1 MRMRF
6 PHAPQPDLPDV
17 APPAEAAAIAAPFAA
32 LATLRR
38 AIAADLPQGLF
49 EVAYDPDRFA
59 AGQTL
64 LDTADLPALVPGFLA
79 AAQAL
84 LPGIAD
90 IFPALARE
98 TTILSQALAQG
109 PRLAGALLA
118 GFFDEA
124 TDDLTPLAAEIG
136 LRPATLLF
144 LTREL
149 VGTVLRA
156 EAPRLAALADDALWR
171 KDHCP
176 VCGSAPDL
184 GLLKEQAEPSEF
196 LVAKA
201 GRLLLHCSLC
211 GHLWR
216 FPRLVCPSCGEGEH
230 DKLDLFVPEG
240 RERER
245 IHACSTC
252 RHYLVVT
259 NRVDTDAAFD
269 ADAAPAA
276 LAHLDAAAQERG
288 YTPICATAWNQF
300 GEDETL

>member
-6 PHAPQPDLPDV
+6 SHAPQPDLPDV

-32 LATLRR
+32 LAALRR

-49 EVAYDPDRFA
+49 DVAYDPDRFA

-64 LDTADLPALVPGFLA
+64 LDTADLPALIPGFLA
-79 AAQAL
+79 AAMPL
-84 LPGIAD
+84 LPGIAA

-98 TTILSQALAQG
+98 TTILTQALAQG

-136 LRPATLLF
+136 LRPETLLF

-156 EAPRLAALADDALWR
+156 EAPRLAVLADDALWR

-252 RHYLVVT
+252 RRYLVVT

-288 YTPICATAWNQF
+288 YAPICLTAWNQF
-300 GEDETL
+300 GED

>member
-6 PHAPQPDLPDV
+6 SHAPQPDLPDV

-79 AAQAL
+79 AAQPL
-84 LPGIAD
+84 LPGIAA

-156 EAPRLAALADDALWR
+156 EAPRLTVLADDALWR

-245 IHACSTC
+245 IHACATC

-300 GEDETL
+300 GEKETL

>member
-6 PHAPQPDLPDV
+6 THTPQPDLPDV
-17 APPAEAAAIAAPFAA
+17 PPPAEALSIAAPFAA

-38 AIAADLPQGLF
+38 EVAADLPQGLF
-49 EVAYDPDRFA
+49 DVAYDPDRFA
-59 AGQTL
+59 AGETL
-64 LDTADLPALVPGFLA
+64 LGTTEPVALVPGFLA
-79 AAQAL
+79 AAQTL
-84 LPGIAD
+84 LPGIGD

-98 TTILSQALAQG
+98 SAILAQG
-109 PRLAGALLA
+109 LAQSPRLAGPLVA
-118 GFFDEA
+118 GFFSDQPADFEG
-124 TDDLTPLAAEIG
+124 LAEELG
-136 LRPATLLF
+136 LSAQTLFF
-144 LTREL
+144 LTQETIA
-149 VGTVLRA
+149 TVLRS

-171 KDHCP
+171 KNHCP

-196 LVAKA
+196 LIAKA
-201 GRLLLHCSLC
+201 GRLMLHCSLC

-252 RHYLVVT
+252 RRYLVVT
-259 NRVDTDAAFD
+259 NRVDVDAAFD

-276 LAHLDAAAQERG
+276 LAHLDAAARERG
-288 YTPICATAWNQF
+288 YEPICPRPWNQT
-300 GEDETL
+300 GDE